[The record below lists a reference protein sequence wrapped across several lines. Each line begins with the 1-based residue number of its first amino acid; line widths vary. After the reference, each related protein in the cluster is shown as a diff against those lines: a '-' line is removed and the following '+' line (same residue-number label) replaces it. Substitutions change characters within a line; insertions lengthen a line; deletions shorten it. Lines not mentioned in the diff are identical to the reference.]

1 MCTDSREEYCGAF
14 KIMNPL
20 EFYVCIYLD
29 LTESSIFIQKNEAF
43 QICRTVQKMTWQT
56 SLCLS
61 PRWNVSHKHPAC
73 GFICACAY
81 MHLHDLC
88 VYWKWID
95 RIYLFLCNFFCLFV
109 FNSEL
114 CFWDVYLWVGGG
126 KKEISVQIQPIYFRN
141 NCFVVFPW
149 SVDKCS
155 SISLSVC
162 TVRDS

>member
-56 SLCLS
+56 SVCLS

-95 RIYLFLCNFFCLFV
+95 RIYLFLCNLLFLFV
-109 FNSEL
+109 CSQFRVVFL
-114 CFWDVYLWVGGG
+114 RCICGRAGA
-126 KKEISVQIQPIYFRN
+126 KKER
-141 NCFVVFPW
+141 
-149 SVDKCS
+149 
-155 SISLSVC
+155 SLCRFSLFILEI
-162 TVRDS
+162 TAL